1 MLREGKKL
9 AEEQAWAPKFRGF
22 NDCTPAASI
31 SAEGWIMRNTESDYK
46 GPGEFIFFTL
56 ELLPDELFLVS
67 VVIGVV
73 FGLIWLLGAVFRSC
87 FGE

>member
-1 MLREGKKL
+1 
-9 AEEQAWAPKFRGF
+9 
-22 NDCTPAASI
+22 
-31 SAEGWIMRNTESDYK
+31 MRKRESDSK
-46 GPGEFIFFTL
+46 GPGEFIFFAL

-73 FGLIWLLGAVFRSC
+73 FGLIWLLGAVFRSF